1 MKPPVALV
9 TGGARR
15 IGAAIVRA
23 LHAEGFAIALH
34 HHHSAEEARAL
45 AEELNAV
52 RAASVHCLAAE
63 LRGQESAR
71 ELVQQCARALGGLDA
86 LVNNASRFRPDP
98 PEGPDE
104 ASWQELADIH
114 LRAPLFLCYQAAPL
128 LRQRGGC
135 IINLLDVLPHST
147 LCHYSAYSAAKG
159 GLAVLTRALA
169 ARLAPEVRVN
179 GVAPGAILLP
189 AGAEEDA
196 GLREKIIAGV
206 PLGRLGTVEEIAAA
220 VCFLARSGSYIT
232 GQVLPVDGGRSL
244 AGGS

>member
-1 MKPPVALV
+1 ML
-9 TGGARR
+9 
-15 IGAAIVRA
+15 
-23 LHAEGFAIALH
+23 
-34 HHHSAEEARAL
+34 
-45 AEELNAV
+45 
-52 RAASVHCLAAE
+52 
-63 LRGQESAR
+63 
-71 ELVQQCARALGGLDA
+71 
-86 LVNNASRFRPDP
+86 FR
-98 PEGPDE
+98 
-104 ASWQELADIH
+104 S
-114 LRAPLFLCYQAAPL
+114 
-128 LRQRGGC
+128 RQRGGC